1 MSSSGSTS
9 IGVITPHVTP
19 GPEVEFALM
28 TGGRVTTR
36 VARIEGA
43 AGATKGEPPALREL
57 MLPLHLDRAVDTL
70 LAEPGDVIGYA
81 STTTAYVIGVAAE
94 TAAMSRIS
102 DRAGRPT
109 VSTGAATLHAL
120 SVLGVNRVALIG
132 APWFSAE
139 LNERGADYF
148 ASQGFDV
155 VSSTSAQLALDPRMI
170 EPAAVVDW
178 AVGHVEDAAD
188 AVVFGGN
195 GFRTAAAIEQ
205 LEAAIDRPVLTANQ
219 VLLWQLLS
227 HTDSDVIVGGYGRL
241 FADKATKDTA

>member
-1 MSSSGSTS
+1 MSGSGSTA

-36 VARIEGA
+36 VARVEGA
-43 AGATKGEPPALREL
+43 AGATNGTPAALREL
-57 MLPLHLDRAVDTL
+57 TLPLHLDRALDAL
-70 LAEPGDVIGYA
+70 LAKPIDVIGYA

-94 TAAMSRIS
+94 AAAMSRIS
-102 DRAGRPT
+102 DRSGRPA
-109 VSTGAATLHAL
+109 VSTGAATLRAL

-139 LNERGADYF
+139 LNERGVDYF

-155 VSSTSAQLALDPRMI
+155 VSSASAQLAPDPRLI

-178 AVGHVEDAAD
+178 AVAHVEDAAE

-195 GFRTAAAIEQ
+195 GFRTAAAVER

-227 HTDSDVIVGGYGRL
+227 HTDGDVIVGGYGRL
-241 FADKATKDTA
+241 FADKPRKDTA